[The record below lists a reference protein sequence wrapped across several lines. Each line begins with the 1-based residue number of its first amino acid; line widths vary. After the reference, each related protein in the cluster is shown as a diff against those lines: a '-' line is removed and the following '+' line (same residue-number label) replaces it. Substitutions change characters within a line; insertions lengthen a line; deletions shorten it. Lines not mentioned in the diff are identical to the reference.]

1 VRRRWVVCGLDV
13 KGLCVGEV
21 RRVVMILLG
30 SLEEEE
36 EEELKLL
43 VEEQVVVDGSGGPLF
58 KFGAANVGTVG
69 KTR

>member
-1 VRRRWVVCGLDV
+1 MRRRWVVCGLDV
-13 KGLCVGEV
+13 KGLCMGEV